1 MKQMKKLMDVLSGW
15 QMTIVGGVF
24 LVLSFVLSQ
33 YNVNLPFDPAW
44 ITVVISGLPL
54 LYLAVWRIIHNPGVS
69 KISSALLITIAILD
83 SQLEAAAL
91 RSDQVLLSITQELQS
106 ELVFALRSYNGIYST
121 GADVDGSILPTVRQ
135 HLNTAT
141 ALNNILTNGFGGAY
155 SVFTQ
160 DLYNRLEH
168 FYSEYELARSAN
180 RSTDTAMELL
190 DSCMRDIENIVLTR
204 FEADGRVI
212 L

>member
-1 MKQMKKLMDVLSGW
+1 MQENLQKRAQLEKSRRWILAG
-15 QMTIVGGVF
+15 TAAAIIV
-24 LVLSFVLSQ
+24 
-33 YNVNLPFDPAW
+33 
-44 ITVVISGLPL
+44 
-54 LYLAVWRIIHNPGVS
+54 
-69 KISSALLITIAILD
+69 ALLITIAILD
-83 SQLEAAAL
+83 SQLEAVAL

>member
-1 MKQMKKLMDVLSGW
+1 MQE
-15 QMTIVGGVF
+15 
-24 LVLSFVLSQ
+24 
-33 YNVNLPFDPAW
+33 NLQKRAQLEKSRRW
-44 ITVVISGLPL
+44 I
-54 LYLAVWRIIHNPGVS
+54 LAGTAAAII
-69 KISSALLITIAILD
+69 IALLITIAILD

-141 ALNNILTNGFGGAY
+141 ALNNILTNGFGSAY

>member
-1 MKQMKKLMDVLSGW
+1 MQE
-15 QMTIVGGVF
+15 
-24 LVLSFVLSQ
+24 
-33 YNVNLPFDPAW
+33 NLQKRA
-44 ITVVISGLPL
+44 
-54 LYLAVWRIIHNPGVS
+54 
-69 KISSALLITIAILD
+69 
-83 SQLEAAAL
+83 QLEKSRRWILAGTAAGDHRGAAHHHRHIGFAAGSGGPAQRPGFAL
-91 RSDQVLLSITQELQS
+91 DHPGIAVGI
-106 ELVFALRSYNGIYST
+106 VFALRSYNGIYST

-141 ALNNILTNGFGGAY
+141 ALNNILTNGFGSAY